1 MFVCRGEY
9 LFESVAEA
17 LEGSLHVAALL
28 HGDDAAVVLLVH
40 PHQEVLVLVVPAVGR
55 GKYSEQL
62 ILS

>member
-28 HGDDAAVVLLVH
+28 HGDDAAVVLLVY
-40 PHQEVLVLVVPAVGR
+40 PHQEVLVLVVPAVDR
-55 GKYSEQL
+55 
-62 ILS
+62 